1 MSKLLVAALAAL
13 LLLQAPATGSWWKR
27 RRPTPTPI
35 PSVTPTPAAA
45 ERTDEREAIDP
56 GTVGT
61 PGPVDPGTPG
71 PGVTRGGEPIESAR
85 PRPEEPSTPAPSP
98 APSPT
103 PLPTATPR
111 PTPTPIPTGTLRVKV
126 LVTGSDGRTLP
137 APDAVVWLPGSRGR
151 RPAPQAKMASRD
163 KRFEPRVL
171 AVPKGAAVS
180 FPNFDKIFHNVF
192 GLSEPGRFDLGLY
205 RNGAARTTRFAEP
218 GVVRV
223 YCNIHPQMAAYVVVL
238 DGDLFSQ
245 TGADGVA
252 AIAAVPAGRHAV
264 RAWDERGGE
273 WSGTASV
280 TAGGTT
286 DVSVTLD
293 ATKWKATPHKNK
305 HGKDY
310 PPPDD
315 DENRY

>member
-1 MSKLLVAALAAL
+1 MSKLPVAALAAL

-27 RRPTPTPI
+27 RRPTPTPTA
-35 PSVTPTPAAA
+35 TPTPAPAEQADGAA
-45 ERTDEREAIDP
+45 PVDA
-56 GTVGT
+56 GAVGT
-61 PGPVDPGTPG
+61 PGPVVAGTQDPGAG
-71 PGVTRGGEPIESAR
+71 RDGEPAESAR
-85 PRPEEPSTPAPSP
+85 PGPEEPPAPAPSP
-98 APSPT
+98 APSPAPT
-103 PLPTATPR
+103 PTATPR

-126 LVTGSDGRTLP
+126 LVTGADGRALP
-137 APDAVVWLPGSRGR
+137 APEAVVWLPGSRGR
-151 RPAPQAKMASRD
+151 RAAPPPKMASRD

-192 GLSEPGRFDLGLY
+192 SLSEPGRFDLGLY
-205 RNGAARTTRFAEP
+205 RNGAARTARFEEP

-238 DGDLFSQ
+238 DGELHAQ

-264 RAWDERGGE
+264 KVWDERGGE
-273 WSGTASV
+273 WSGTAAV

-286 DVSVTLD
+286 DVSVSLD
-293 ATKWKATPHKNK
+293 ATKWKELPHKNK
-305 HGKDY
+305 YDKDY
-310 PPPDD
+310 PPPSD

>member
-1 MSKLLVAALAAL
+1 MSRFLVAALAAV
-13 LLLQAPATGSWWKR
+13 LLLQAPAAGSWWKR
-27 RRPTPTPI
+27 RRPTPTP
-35 PSVTPTPAAA
+35 TPTATPAPAPTVAPTAIA
-45 ERTDEREAIDP
+45 EEPDASAVLP
-56 GTVGT
+56 T
-61 PGPVDPGTPG
+61 PGAEAPEAPLVPPTP
-71 PGVTRGGEPIESAR
+71 T
-85 PRPEEPSTPAPSP
+85 STPAPI
-98 APSPT
+98 
-103 PLPTATPR
+103 PTATPR

-137 APDAVVWLPGSRGR
+137 APDAVAWLPGSRAR
-151 RPAPQAKMASRD
+151 RGAPPPKMASRD

-171 AVPKGAAVS
+171 AVPKGAAVT

-192 GLSEPGRFDLGLY
+192 SLSEPGRFDLGLY
-205 RNGAARTTRFAEP
+205 RNGAARTTRFAES

-238 DGDLFSQ
+238 DGELFAQS
-245 TGADGVA
+245 GADGVA
-252 AIAAVPAGRHAV
+252 TIAAVPAGRHAV
-264 RAWDERGGE
+264 KVWDERGGE
-273 WSGTASV
+273 WSGAASV
-280 TAGGTT
+280 AAGGTT

-293 ATKWKATPHKNK
+293 ATKWKETPHKNK

>member
-1 MSKLLVAALAAL
+1 MSRFLVAALAAV

-27 RRPTPTPI
+27 RRPTPTPTA
-35 PSVTPTPAAA
+35 TPTPVAA
-45 ERTDEREAIDP
+45 ERADEAEAGDP
-56 GTVGT
+56 GARATPRPVEPGT
-61 PGPVDPGTPG
+61 RDPETSRDGDPGH
-71 PGVTRGGEPIESAR
+71 GGSLPPAEPA
-85 PRPEEPSTPAPSP
+85 EPVPLPS
-98 APSPT
+98 PSPT

-126 LVTGSDGRTLP
+126 LVTGADGRTLP

-151 RPAPQAKMASRD
+151 RPPPPPKMASRD

-171 AVPKGAAVS
+171 AVPKGAAVT

-192 GLSEPGRFDLGLY
+192 SLSEPGRFDLGLY
-205 RNGAARTTRFAEP
+205 RNGAARTTRFSEP

-238 DGDLFSQ
+238 DGELHAQS
-245 TGADGVA
+245 GADGVA

-264 RAWDERGGE
+264 KVWDERGGE

-280 TAGGTT
+280 TPGAVT

-293 ATKWKATPHKNK
+293 ATKWKEMPHKNK
-305 HGKDY
+305 YGKDY
-310 PPPDD
+310 PPPSD